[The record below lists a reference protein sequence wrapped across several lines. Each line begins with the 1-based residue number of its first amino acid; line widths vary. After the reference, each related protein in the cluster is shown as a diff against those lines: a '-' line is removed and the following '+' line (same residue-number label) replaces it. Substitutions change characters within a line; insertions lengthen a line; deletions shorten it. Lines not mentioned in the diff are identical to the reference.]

1 MRRLALCLVL
11 TMALAPVG
19 AAFAKEPVKAKVC
32 GASDCRETKDRGAL
46 MALTEGGPPTTP
58 PSQGAAWYRVTMTIE
73 IDRGRH
79 DTFPMA
85 IVPSKGLMRGG
96 DATEG
101 YTWMP
106 VSEAAAR
113 EYRRI
118 TRGLEPRAASA
129 LEGIGAPEAR
139 VDEVVLP
146 PREEPQADGGGA
158 SPLPWI
164 AGGLVLLGLAA
175 ALVRWRGL
183 PWPKPAQ
190 G

>member
-11 TMALAPVG
+11 TMSLAPAG

-46 MALTEGGPPTTP
+46 MALTEGGPPTSP
-58 PSQGAAWYRVTMTIE
+58 PSQGAAWYQVTMTIATGP
-73 IDRGRH
+73 DQR

-85 IVPSKGLMRGG
+85 ILPSEGLMRGG
-96 DATEG
+96 DATGG

-106 VSEAAAR
+106 VSEAGAR

-129 LEGIGAPEAR
+129 LEGIGAPKVR

-146 PREEPQADGGGA
+146 REEPQSDAGGA

-164 AGGLVLLGLAA
+164 AGGLVLLGLVG
-175 ALVRWRGL
+175 ALLRWRGL

-190 G
+190 S

>member
-1 MRRLALCLVL
+1 MRRLALCLAL
-11 TMALAPVG
+11 TMSLAPAG
-19 AAFAKEPVKAKVC
+19 AAFAKELVKAKVC
-32 GASDCRETKDRGAL
+32 GAADCRETKDRGAL
-46 MALTEGGPPTTP
+46 MALTEGGPPATP
-58 PSQGAAWYRVTMTIE
+58 PSHGAAWYQVTMTIE

-85 IVPSKGLMRGG
+85 IVPSEGLMRGG
-96 DATEG
+96 NAAEG

-106 VSEAAAR
+106 VSAAGAR

-129 LEGIGAPEAR
+129 LEGVGAPKVR

-146 PREEPQADGGGA
+146 ARKPEPDGGSS

-164 AGGLVLLGLAA
+164 GGGLVLLGLAG
-175 ALVRWRGL
+175 ALVRWRGR
-183 PWPKPAQ
+183 PWPKPAES
-190 G
+190 

>member
-11 TMALAPVG
+11 TMSLAPAG
-19 AAFAKEPVKAKVC
+19 AAVAKEAVKAKVC
-32 GASDCRETKDRGAL
+32 GASDCRETKDHGSL
-46 MALTEGGPPTTP
+46 MALTEGGPPTDP
-58 PSQGAAWYRVTMTIE
+58 PTRGAAWYEVIITIAM
-73 IDRGRH
+73 DREHH

-85 IVPSKGLMRGG
+85 IVPSAGLMRGG
-96 DATEG
+96 DSAEG

-106 VSEAAAR
+106 VSSAAAR

-118 TRGLEPRAASA
+118 TRGLAPFSA
-129 LEGIGAPEAR
+129 GSLEGVGAPKAQ

-146 PREEPQADGGGA
+146 PEESNPDGGA

-164 AGGLVLLGLAA
+164 AGGLVLLGLAG

-190 G
+190 S

>member
-11 TMALAPVG
+11 TMSLAPAG

-46 MALTEGGPPTTP
+46 MALTEGGPPTSP
-58 PSQGAAWYRVTMTIE
+58 PSQGAAWYQVTMTIATGP
-73 IDRGRH
+73 DQR

-85 IVPSKGLMRGG
+85 IIPSAGLMRGG
-96 DATEG
+96 DGNEG

-106 VSEAAAR
+106 VSSAAAR

-129 LEGIGAPEAR
+129 LEGIGAPKVR

-146 PREEPQADGGGA
+146 REEPQSDPGGA

-164 AGGLVLLGLAA
+164 AGGLVLLGLVG
-175 ALVRWRGL
+175 ALLRWRGL

-190 G
+190 S

>member
-11 TMALAPVG
+11 TMSLAPAG

-46 MALTEGGPPTTP
+46 MALTEGGPPTSP
-58 PSQGAAWYRVTMTIE
+58 PSHGAAWYRVTMTIA
-73 IDRGRH
+73 IGPDQRDR
-79 DTFPMA
+79 FSLV
-85 IVPSKGLMRGG
+85 IVPSAGLMRAG

-101 YTWMP
+101 HSWMS
-106 VSEAAAR
+106 VSPATASEQLR
-113 EYRRI
+113 L

-129 LEGIGAPEAR
+129 LEGTGPPEVR
-139 VDEVVLP
+139 VDEVVL
-146 PREEPQADGGGA
+146 PREEPQADGSGA

-164 AGGLVLLGLAA
+164 AGGLVLLGLAG
-175 ALVRWRGL
+175 ALLRWRGL
-183 PWPKPAQ
+183 PWPKPAE

>member
-1 MRRLALCLVL
+1 MS
-11 TMALAPVG
+11 LAPAG

-46 MALTEGGPPTTP
+46 MAFTEGGPPTTP
-58 PSQGAAWYRVTMTIE
+58 PSHGAAWYQVTMTIA

-85 IVPSKGLMRGG
+85 IVPSAGLMRGG
-96 DATEG
+96 DEAEG

-106 VSEAAAR
+106 VSTAAAR

-129 LEGIGAPEAR
+129 LEGISAPDAPNVR

-146 PREEPQADGGGA
+146 REQPQADGGGA

-164 AGGLVLLGLAA
+164 AGGLVLLAVGG
-175 ALVRWRGL
+175 ALVRWRGR
-183 PWPKPAQ
+183 PRPKPAQ
-190 G
+190 S

>member
-11 TMALAPVG
+11 TLSLAPAG
-19 AAFAKEPVKAKVC
+19 AAFAKQPVKAKVC

-58 PSQGAAWYRVTMTIE
+58 PSHGAGWYRVTMTIE

-79 DTFPMA
+79 DTFPLT
-85 IVPSKGLMRGG
+85 IVPSAGLMRGG

-106 VSEAAAR
+106 VSAAAAR

-118 TRGLEPRAASA
+118 TRGIEPLAAST
-129 LEGIGAPEAR
+129 LEGIGAPKVR

-146 PREEPQADGGGA
+146 PREAEPDGGSS

-164 AGGLVLLGLAA
+164 AGGLVMLGLAG

>member
-1 MRRLALCLVL
+1 MRRLALCFVL
-11 TMALAPVG
+11 TMSLAPAG

-46 MALTEGGPPTTP
+46 MALTQGGPPTTP
-58 PSQGAAWYRVTMTIE
+58 PSHAAPWYRVTMTIE

-85 IVPSKGLMRGG
+85 IVPSEGLMRGG

-101 YTWMP
+101 YSWMP
-106 VSEAAAR
+106 VSAAGSR

-129 LEGIGAPEAR
+129 LGGIGAPEVR

-146 PREEPQADGGGA
+146 PREDEPDGGSS

-164 AGGLVLLGLAA
+164 GGGLVLLGLAG
-175 ALVRWRGL
+175 ALLRWRGL
-183 PWPKPAQ
+183 PGPKPAA

>member
-1 MRRLALCLVL
+1 MRRLALCLAL
-11 TMALAPVG
+11 TMSLAPAG

-58 PSQGAAWYRVTMTIE
+58 PSRGAAWYRVTMTIE

-85 IVPSKGLMRGG
+85 IVPSEGLMRGG
-96 DATEG
+96 DATGG

-129 LEGIGAPEAR
+129 LEGIGAPKVR

-146 PREEPQADGGGA
+146 REEPQSDAGGA

-164 AGGLVLLGLAA
+164 AGGLVLLGLVG
-175 ALVRWRGL
+175 ALLRWRGL

-190 G
+190 S

>member
-11 TMALAPVG
+11 TMSLAPAS

-46 MALTEGGPPTTP
+46 MALTEGGPPTSP
-58 PSQGAAWYRVTMTIE
+58 PSQGAAWYQVTMTIATGP
-73 IDRGRH
+73 DQR

-85 IVPSKGLMRGG
+85 IIPSAGLMRGG
-96 DATEG
+96 DGNEG

-106 VSEAAAR
+106 VSSAAAR

-118 TRGLEPRAASA
+118 TRGLEPHAASA
-129 LEGIGAPEAR
+129 LEGIGAPKVR
-139 VDEVVLP
+139 VDEVVL
-146 PREEPQADGGGA
+146 PREEPQADGGGV

-164 AGGLVLLGLAA
+164 AGGVLLLAVAGL
-175 ALVRWRGL
+175 LIRRRGL
-183 PWPKPAQ
+183 PWPKPAA

>member
-1 MRRLALCLVL
+1 MS
-11 TMALAPVG
+11 LAPAG
-19 AAFAKEPVKAKVC
+19 AVFAKEPVKAKVC
-32 GASDCRETKDRGAL
+32 GASDCRETNDRDAL
-46 MALTEGGPPTTP
+46 MALAEGGPPTSP
-58 PSQGAAWYRVTMTIE
+58 PRHGAAWYEVTMTIE

-96 DATEG
+96 DATGG

-129 LEGIGAPEAR
+129 LEGIGAPKVR

-146 PREEPQADGGGA
+146 REEPQSDAGGA

-164 AGGLVLLGLAA
+164 AGGLVLLGLVG
-175 ALVRWRGL
+175 ALLRWRGL

-190 G
+190 S

>member
-1 MRRLALCLVL
+1 MKRLALCLAL
-11 TMALAPVG
+11 TMSLASAG

-46 MALTEGGPPTTP
+46 MALTEGGPPTSP
-58 PSQGAAWYRVTMTIE
+58 PSHGAAWYRVTMTIE

-85 IVPSKGLMRGG
+85 IVPSEGLMRGG

-106 VSEAAAR
+106 VSSAAAR

-129 LEGIGAPEAR
+129 LEGVGAPKVR
-139 VDEVVLP
+139 VDEVVL

-164 AGGLVLLGLAA
+164 AGGLVMLGLVA
-175 ALVRWRGL
+175 ALLRWRGL

-190 G
+190 S